1 MNIDQKGL
9 YHQTPLKILSFLS
22 VHTSDVFS
30 AKEIQEQTKSS
41 KGATHQV
48 LRLFLNLDILSREE
62 KGNLFLYKPN
72 PNNNILKQFK
82 ILETMLGIRK
92 VIEEIQPY
100 CYQIIL
106 YGSCSSGDNSQD
118 SDIDLFIKTEY
129 KNKVQKI
136 INKYKDNDNDLRIQ
150 AVIQDPLEI
159 LSSKK
164 IDKVFIEQVKKGII
178 LWEGRPVYEAI

>member
-1 MNIDQKGL
+1 MNADQKRL
-9 YHQTPLKILSFLS
+9 YHQTPLKVLSFLS
-22 VHTSDVFS
+22 AHTSDVFS

-41 KGATHQV
+41 KGATHQA
-48 LRLFLNLDILSREE
+48 LRLFLNLDILSREG
-62 KGNLFLYKPN
+62 KGNLFLYKTN

-92 VIEEIQPY
+92 AIEEIQPY

-106 YGSCSSGDNSQD
+106 YGSCSSGDNTQD

-136 INKYKDNDNDLRIQ
+136 INKYKDNDLRIQ

-164 IDKVFIEQVKKGII
+164 TDKVFFEQVEKGII
-178 LWEGRPVYEAI
+178 LWEGRPVYGTI